1 MANNINTISIH
12 SFYFLG
18 ISLSL
23 SKIFK
28 RFILL
33 DKEKET
39 NHDDL
44 WKNFHEKFDL
54 HLLIFLIGTLMI
66 IISNDATLYNG
77 WRHDLFSLSNHD
89 LFCCLSSV
97 NFYLK
102 KKN

>member
-1 MANNINTISIH
+1 MLSNHILEIYLLFDSDFIRSTNVPWYYLPKWLTISTPLVYIV
-12 SFYFLG
+12 FIFLG

-44 WKNFHEKFDL
+44 WKTFMK
-54 HLLIFLIGTLMI
+54 
-66 IISNDATLYNG
+66 
-77 WRHDLFSLSNHD
+77 
-89 LFCCLSSV
+89 V
-97 NFYLK
+97 
-102 KKN
+102 